1 MIDYAHTD
9 EWRIPVVP
17 PMRHDRAV
25 SQAAPPSVL
34 PQAIIAQGQVTRR
47 EDRPAVVTTQALSWP
62 GVMLESGKNN
72 VTEADTVVLN
82 QHFLSLNI
90 DTSPLT
96 LEVKGA
102 HGFRSYTVPPQTVW
116 ICPAADP
123 ISLHVNSTFSYVRM
137 SIDAPH
143 LDRLLGRADGANPVR
158 LRRMFGIAVPQITH
172 LVKTLRAEADNQNPG
187 GLAVVDAVTT
197 ALGHLLVQHVGIDQP
212 RPSRLRGGL
221 SSTASDTRGNSF
233 AAGFATDDRH
243 ARARSRT
250 LGGALLPR
258 VQGDDGPGPASVFIV
273 DAAREGE
280 EAAGGAGCEPVGCR
294 AQDGVRGS
302 GALYSAVQ
310 TIVRDHTW
318 GARAA
323 TSPVNCNSQ
332 LPVASWS
339 YGLLSVLG

>member
-17 PMRHDRAV
+17 PLRHDRAI

-90 DTSPLT
+90 DTNPLT

-212 RPSRLRGGL
+212 RPTRLRGGL
-221 SSTASDTRGNSF
+221 SSTARRRTLEVIHSQLDSRLTIDMLAREAGLSVAHFSRAFRETMGRAPHQYLLSMRLEKARRLLEAPDANLSDVAHRT
-233 AAGFATDDRH
+233 GFADQAHFTRLFK
-243 ARARSRT
+243 RSYGIT
-250 LGGALLPR
+250 PGAL
-258 VQGDDGPGPASVFIV
+258 
-273 DAAREGE
+273 
-280 EAAGGAGCEPVGCR
+280 
-294 AQDGVRGS
+294 VRQRG
-302 GALYSAVQ
+302 
-310 TIVRDHTW
+310 R
-318 GARAA
+318 
-323 TSPVNCNSQ
+323 
-332 LPVASWS
+332 
-339 YGLLSVLG
+339 

>member
-17 PMRHDRAV
+17 PLRHDRAV

-90 DTSPLT
+90 DTNPLT

-143 LDRLLGRADGANPVR
+143 LDRLLGRADDANPVR

-172 LVKTLRAEADNQNPG
+172 LMKTLRAEADNQNPG

-212 RPSRLRGGL
+212 RPTRLRGGL
-221 SSTASDTRGNSF
+221 SSTARRRTLEVIHSRLDSRLTIDMLAREAGLSVAHFSRAFRETMGRAPHQYLLSMRLEKARRLLEAPDANLSDVAHRT
-233 AAGFATDDRH
+233 GFADQAHFTRLFK
-243 ARARSRT
+243 RSYGIT
-250 LGGALLPR
+250 PGALVRQR
-258 VQGDDGPGPASVFIV
+258 V
-273 DAAREGE
+273 R
-280 EAAGGAGCEPVGCR
+280 
-294 AQDGVRGS
+294 
-302 GALYSAVQ
+302 
-310 TIVRDHTW
+310 
-318 GARAA
+318 
-323 TSPVNCNSQ
+323 
-332 LPVASWS
+332 
-339 YGLLSVLG
+339 

>member
-17 PMRHDRAV
+17 PLRNDRAI

-90 DTSPLT
+90 DTNPLT

-143 LDRLLGRADGANPVR
+143 LDRLLDRADGANPVR

-212 RPSRLRGGL
+212 RPTRLRGGL
-221 SSTASDTRGNSF
+221 SSTARRRTLEVIHSQLDSRLTIDMLAREAGLSVAHFSRAFRETMGRAPHQYLLSMRLEKARRLLEAPDANLSDVAHRT
-233 AAGFATDDRH
+233 GFADQAHFTRLFK
-243 ARARSRT
+243 RSYGIT
-250 LGGALLPR
+250 PGAL
-258 VQGDDGPGPASVFIV
+258 
-273 DAAREGE
+273 
-280 EAAGGAGCEPVGCR
+280 
-294 AQDGVRGS
+294 VRQRG
-302 GALYSAVQ
+302 
-310 TIVRDHTW
+310 R
-318 GARAA
+318 
-323 TSPVNCNSQ
+323 
-332 LPVASWS
+332 
-339 YGLLSVLG
+339 

>member
-123 ISLHVNSTFSYVRM
+123 ISLHVNSTISYVRK

-221 SSTASDTRGNSF
+221 SSTARRRTLEVIHSQLDSRLTIDMLAREAGLSVAHFSRAFRETMGRAPHQYLLSMRLEKARRLLEEPDANLSDVAHRT
-233 AAGFATDDRH
+233 GFADQAHFTRLFK
-243 ARARSRT
+243 RSYGIT
-250 LGGALLPR
+250 PGALVR
-258 VQGDDGPGPASVFIV
+258 Q
-273 DAAREGE
+273 
-280 EAAGGAGCEPVGCR
+280 R
-294 AQDGVRGS
+294 A
-302 GALYSAVQ
+302 L
-310 TIVRDHTW
+310 
-318 GARAA
+318 
-323 TSPVNCNSQ
+323 
-332 LPVASWS
+332 
-339 YGLLSVLG
+339 

>member
-17 PMRHDRAV
+17 PLRHDRAV
-25 SQAAPPSVL
+25 SQTAPPSVL

-47 EDRPAVVTTQALSWP
+47 EDRLAVVTTQALSWP

-90 DTSPLT
+90 DTNPLT

-102 HGFRSYTVPPQTVW
+102 HGFRRYTVPPQTMW

-123 ISLHVNSTFSYVRM
+123 ISLYVNSTFSYVRM

-143 LDRLLGRADGANPVR
+143 LDRLLGQPDDASPVR
-158 LRRMFGIAVPQITH
+158 LRRMFGVAVPQITH

-197 ALGHLLVQHVGIDQP
+197 ALGHLLVRHVGIDQP
-212 RPSRLRGGL
+212 QPTRLRGGL
-221 SSTASDTRGNSF
+221 SPRARRRTLEVIHSQLDSRLTIDMLAREAGLSVAHFSRAFRETMGRAPHQYLLSMRLEKARRLLEAPDANLSDVAHRT
-233 AAGFATDDRH
+233 GFADQAHFTRLFK
-243 ARARSRT
+243 RSYGIT
-250 LGGALLPR
+250 PGAL
-258 VQGDDGPGPASVFIV
+258 
-273 DAAREGE
+273 
-280 EAAGGAGCEPVGCR
+280 
-294 AQDGVRGS
+294 VRQRG
-302 GALYSAVQ
+302 
-310 TIVRDHTW
+310 R
-318 GARAA
+318 
-323 TSPVNCNSQ
+323 
-332 LPVASWS
+332 
-339 YGLLSVLG
+339 

>member
-9 EWRIPVVP
+9 EWRIPVAP
-17 PMRHDRAV
+17 PLRHDRAI

-90 DTSPLT
+90 DTNPLT

-158 LRRMFGIAVPQITH
+158 LRRMFGVAVPQITH

-197 ALGHLLVQHVGIDQP
+197 ALGHLLVRHLGIDQP
-212 RPSRLRGGL
+212 RPTRLRGGL
-221 SSTASDTRGNSF
+221 SPMARRRTLEVIHSQLDSRLTIDMLAREAGLSVAHFSRAFRETMGRAPHQYLLSMRLEKARRLLEAPDANLSDVAHRT
-233 AAGFATDDRH
+233 GFADQAHFTRLFK
-243 ARARSRT
+243 RSYGIT
-250 LGGALLPR
+250 PGAL
-258 VQGDDGPGPASVFIV
+258 
-273 DAAREGE
+273 
-280 EAAGGAGCEPVGCR
+280 
-294 AQDGVRGS
+294 VRQRG
-302 GALYSAVQ
+302 
-310 TIVRDHTW
+310 R
-318 GARAA
+318 
-323 TSPVNCNSQ
+323 
-332 LPVASWS
+332 
-339 YGLLSVLG
+339 

>member
-17 PMRHDRAV
+17 PLRHDRAV

-62 GVMLESGKNN
+62 GVMLEAGTNN

-90 DTSPLT
+90 DTNPLT

-102 HGFRSYTVPPQTVW
+102 HGFRRYTVPPQTVW

-123 ISLHVNSTFSYVRM
+123 ISLYVSSTFSYVRM

-143 LDRLLGRADGANPVR
+143 LDRLLGRADDANPVR
-158 LRRMFGIAVPQITH
+158 LRRMFGVAVPQITH

-197 ALGHLLVQHVGIDQP
+197 ALGHLLVRHVGIDQP
-212 RPSRLRGGL
+212 RPTRLRGGL
-221 SSTASDTRGNSF
+221 SPMARRRTLEVIHSQLDSRLTIDMLAREAGLSVAHFSRAFRETMGRAPHQYLLSMRLERARRLLEAPDANLSDVAHRT
-233 AAGFATDDRH
+233 GFADQAHFTRLFK
-243 ARARSRT
+243 RSYGIT
-250 LGGALLPR
+250 PGAL
-258 VQGDDGPGPASVFIV
+258 
-273 DAAREGE
+273 
-280 EAAGGAGCEPVGCR
+280 
-294 AQDGVRGS
+294 VRQRG
-302 GALYSAVQ
+302 
-310 TIVRDHTW
+310 R
-318 GARAA
+318 
-323 TSPVNCNSQ
+323 
-332 LPVASWS
+332 
-339 YGLLSVLG
+339 

>member
-17 PMRHDRAV
+17 PLRHDRAV

-34 PQAIIAQGQVTRR
+34 PQAIIAQGKVTRR

-62 GVMLESGKNN
+62 GVMLESGTNN

-90 DTSPLT
+90 DMNPLT

-102 HGFRSYTVPPQTVW
+102 HGFRRYTVPPQTVW

-123 ISLHVNSTFSYVRM
+123 ISLYVSSTFSYVRM

-143 LDRLLGRADGANPVR
+143 LDRLLGQADDANPVR
-158 LRRMFGIAVPQITH
+158 LRRMFGVAVPQITH

-197 ALGHLLVQHVGIDQP
+197 ALGHLLVRHVGIDQP
-212 RPSRLRGGL
+212 RPTRLRGGL
-221 SSTASDTRGNSF
+221 SPMARRRTLEVIHAQLDSRLTIDMLAREAGLSVAHFSRAFRETMGRAPHQYLLSMRLERARRLLEAPDASLSDVAHRT
-233 AAGFATDDRH
+233 GFADQAHFTRLFK
-243 ARARSRT
+243 RSYGIT
-250 LGGALLPR
+250 PGAL
-258 VQGDDGPGPASVFIV
+258 
-273 DAAREGE
+273 
-280 EAAGGAGCEPVGCR
+280 
-294 AQDGVRGS
+294 VRQRG
-302 GALYSAVQ
+302 
-310 TIVRDHTW
+310 R
-318 GARAA
+318 
-323 TSPVNCNSQ
+323 
-332 LPVASWS
+332 
-339 YGLLSVLG
+339 